1 MAQPMSQP
9 PTADDTLDRRT
20 VVGWR
25 NAVFLI
31 FAFNGIFLATWLART
46 PVIRDLLDASTAT
59 MGWIVFSLAAGSIVG
74 LTFSSHLIAVGGTRT
89 GILVGMAA
97 TGAGL
102 VTAGCGAALL
112 ESRAV
117 VVLGLFVFGFGT
129 GLVDVSMN
137 VEGAAAERALHRT
150 IMPLFHACFS
160 FGTMIGA
167 GIGVLCEHL
176 GVALVPQ
183 VLVLAALLVAITT
196 VAVRRLRNDELL
208 ALGESVPT
216 SETAASDELAVADAF
231 AVAAPVGEPV
241 GEPMTDPASAAAGGW
256 RNRLAMW
263 RDRRTLLI
271 GLIVLGMAFAE
282 GSAND
287 WLALAIVDGHHVS
300 NATGALVFA
309 LFVTAMTVG
318 RVLGGP
324 VLDRFGR
331 VAVLRATGALA
342 AVGLVV
348 VIFVPN
354 PVVAAAGVVVWGL
367 GASLGFPVG
376 MSAAADDPKT
386 AAARVSAVATI
397 GYCAFLVGPPV
408 IGLLGQHVGLLHA
421 LLVVL
426 LLVAVAA
433 LASGAAREAH
443 RGRGTTGAV
452 PVDATRT
459 G

>member
-1 MAQPMSQP
+1 MSEP
-9 PTADDTLDRRT
+9 ARLSAAAGNLDRRQIRD
-20 VVGWR
+20 WR
-25 NAVFLI
+25 NAVFVI

-46 PVIRDLLDASTAT
+46 PVIRDLLGASTAT
-59 MGWIVFSLAAGSIVG
+59 MGWIVFSLAAGSILG
-74 LTFSSHLIAVGGTRT
+74 LTVSSHLIAAGGTRT
-89 GILVGMAA
+89 GIFAGMVATGTGLVG
-97 TGAGL
+97 
-102 VTAGCGAALL
+102 AGCGAALL
-112 ESRAV
+112 DSKAV
-117 VVLGLFVFGFGT
+117 VVLGLFVFGMGT

-137 VEGAAAERALHRT
+137 VEGAAVERALGRT

-167 GIGVLCEHL
+167 GIGVLCEQL
-176 GVALVPQ
+176 AVALVPQ
-183 VLVLAALLVAITT
+183 VVVIAAVFIAVTAVAI
-196 VAVRRLRNDELL
+196 RRLRNDELL
-208 ALGESVPT
+208 AAGETVTPSIGESP
-216 SETAASDELAVADAF
+216 EPLGNAG
-231 AVAAPVGEPV
+231 VAAAAAAGEPV
-241 GEPMTDPASAAAGGW
+241 TEPAPGGW
-256 RNRLAMW
+256 RDRLTIW

-300 NATGALVFA
+300 NATGALVFG

-408 IGLLGQHVGLLHA
+408 IGLLGQHIGLLHA

-426 LLVAVAA
+426 ILVAVAA
-433 LASGAAREAH
+433 LASGSAREAH
-443 RGRGTTGAV
+443 RSRDAAGAR
-452 PVDATRT
+452 PVDVTRT